1 MSSLAVAVFPDF
13 ENTYCKVY
21 TFRAD
26 RVVMRFNQRL
36 FIQID
41 WDASL
46 PEQFV
51 TNHAIR
57 SLEICSEIT
66 EPGKVLILKFLDSR
80 KLT

>member
-1 MSSLAVAVFPDF
+1 
-13 ENTYCKVY
+13 
-21 TFRAD
+21 
-26 RVVMRFNQRL
+26 MRFNQQV

>member
-1 MSSLAVAVFPDF
+1 
-13 ENTYCKVY
+13 
-21 TFRAD
+21 
-26 RVVMRFNQRL
+26 MRFNQRL

-66 EPGKVLILKFLDSR
+66 EPGKVLILKIFRFTKTHLNNS
-80 KLT
+80 KVIQQFYLQ

>member
-1 MSSLAVAVFPDF
+1 
-13 ENTYCKVY
+13 
-21 TFRAD
+21 
-26 RVVMRFNQRL
+26 MRFNQRL

-66 EPGKVLILKFLDSR
+66 EPGKVLILKILDSR
-80 KLT
+80 KLSRIILK

>member
-1 MSSLAVAVFPDF
+1 
-13 ENTYCKVY
+13 
-21 TFRAD
+21 
-26 RVVMRFNQRL
+26 MRFNQRV
-36 FIQID
+36 FIQI
-41 WDASL
+41 ASL